1 MTSRNQNHKGKRE
14 KKRKNTITVE
24 DAAAEVVEV
33 REAVLEGLVEVI
45 EMKDLKLREAVGK
58 TEMNIKRI
66 KTTVMDTLTLSIPSM
81 VKDTTRRKI

>member
-33 REAVLEGLVEVI
+33 REVALEALVEGI
-45 EMKDLKLREAVGK
+45 EMKDLKQREAVDN
-58 TEMNIKRI
+58 TEMNIRKI
-66 KTTVMDTLTLSIPSM
+66 KTTVMDTLNLSIPSM
-81 VKDTTRRKI
+81 V